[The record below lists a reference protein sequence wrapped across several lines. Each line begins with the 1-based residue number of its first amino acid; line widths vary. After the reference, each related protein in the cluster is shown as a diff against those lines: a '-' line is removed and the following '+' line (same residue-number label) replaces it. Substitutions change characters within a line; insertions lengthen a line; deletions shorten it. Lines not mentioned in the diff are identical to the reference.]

1 MPPHDLE
8 TAEWFTR
15 EVQPHEPKLRSYL
28 KRFADRD
35 DLDDLVQ
42 ESYVRLLRLRE
53 TRLVRSPSGLL
64 FAVAKN
70 TVRDLFRRRSAAE
83 RNGLTEESATDLVE
97 EGPGVAEA
105 VSRAQEV
112 ELLSKAIDAL
122 PERCRAVLLLRR
134 FGHLSQREIATRLG
148 ITEHTVEAQLRNA
161 LKRCEDF
168 FIATGAK
175 PPKP

>member
-1 MPPHDLE
+1 MPPHDSE
-8 TAEWFTR
+8 TAEWFAR

-28 KRFADRD
+28 KRFAARD

-42 ESYVRLLRLRE
+42 ESYTRLLRLRE
-53 TRLVRSPSGLL
+53 TRPVQSPSGLL
-64 FAVAKN
+64 FALAKN
-70 TVRDLFRRRSAAE
+70 TARDLFRRRTAAE
-83 RNGLTEESATDLVE
+83 RNGLTEETATDCIE
-97 EGPGVAEA
+97 DRPGVPET

-134 FGHLSQREIATRLG
+134 FGNLSQREIAKRLG

-161 LKRCEDF
+161 IKRCEDY
-168 FIATGAK
+168 FIASGAK
-175 PPKP
+175 PPTP